1 MDALGNHLACHNI
14 NNSGLRDFID
24 DANFD
29 QFIDLIRGGEGE
41 HPIANFD
48 CELMVN
54 SCLDDYNMFGP
65 ASTTPPGPM
74 FGFNDAFL
82 PEPSTFVLTTLPN
95 FDEEM
100 KGEGDYNDGEDSS
113 GTTNTNTTTTTTKR
127 QKVDRSRTLVSE
139 RKRRGRMKE
148 RLYALRSLVPNIT
161 KMDKASIVGDAAL
174 YVQDLQMHAKKLNAE
189 IASLEASLA
198 GADEH
203 MGYLQG
209 STKTINKKKVSDN
222 NDLVSKGIIQIDVSQ
237 VEEKGFYVKVACNKG
252 QGVATALYKALESLA
267 GFNVQSS
274 NLNTV
279 SADIFELAFTLN
291 VKDCEQ
297 GIINLPNLK
306 HWVAGAF
313 LNQGFVI

>member
-1 MDALGNHLACHNI
+1 MDALGNHLECHNI
-14 NNSGLRDFID
+14 NNSKLHDFID
-24 DANFD
+24 DVNFD

-48 CELMVN
+48 CELMIN
-54 SCLDDYNMFGP
+54 GSLDDYNLFGP
-65 ASTTPPGPM
+65 AGTTPPGPM

-82 PEPSTFVLTTLPN
+82 PDPSTFVLTTLPN

-100 KGEGDYNDGEDSS
+100 KGKEDYNDGEDSS
-113 GTTNTNTTTTTTKR
+113 GTTKTNTTTTTTKR

-139 RKRRGRMKE
+139 RGRMKE

-161 KMDKASIVGDAAL
+161 KYICTDGQGLL

-198 GADEH
+198 G
-203 MGYLQG
+203 GYLQG
-209 STKTINKKKVSDN
+209 STKTKNKKKVSDN
-222 NDLVSKGIIQIDVSQ
+222 NHLVSKGIIQIDVSQ

-252 QGVATALYKALESLA
+252 QGIATALYKALESLA
-267 GFNVQSS
+267 CFNVQSS

-279 SADIFELAFTLN
+279 SADRFELAFTLN
-291 VKDCEQ
+291 AMFASNEGFEIVVEELGVMLKS
-297 GIINLPNLK
+297 NLGYAEKQLD
-306 HWVAGAF
+306 
-313 LNQGFVI
+313 